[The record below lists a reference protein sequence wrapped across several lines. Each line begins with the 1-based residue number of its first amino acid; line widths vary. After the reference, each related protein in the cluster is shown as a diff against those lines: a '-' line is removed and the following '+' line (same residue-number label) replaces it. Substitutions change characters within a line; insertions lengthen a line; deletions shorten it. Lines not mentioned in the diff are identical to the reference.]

1 MAKPHTPNI
10 RRIAFQRQCYEQ
22 LEQYLEE
29 RDMQLNHKEL
39 LLDLAALVDF
49 LEEEN
54 YIGAS
59 YLVEV
64 LQERFKVKAPEWRKL
79 AKLHVQKGF
88 ETPDIQLEPEA
99 E

>member
-1 MAKPHTPNI
+1 MTKPSTPNI
-10 RRIAFQRQCYEQ
+10 RRIAFQRHCYEQ
-22 LEQYLEE
+22 LEQYLKE

-59 YLVEV
+59 YLAEV

-88 ETPDIQLEPEA
+88 EVPDIQLEPGVD
-99 E
+99 

>member
-1 MAKPHTPNI
+1 
-10 RRIAFQRQCYEQ
+10 
-22 LEQYLEE
+22 
-29 RDMQLNHKEL
+29 
-39 LLDLAALVDF
+39 VDF

-59 YLVEV
+59 YLAEV

-88 ETPDIQLEPEA
+88 EVPDIQLEPGA
-99 E
+99 D